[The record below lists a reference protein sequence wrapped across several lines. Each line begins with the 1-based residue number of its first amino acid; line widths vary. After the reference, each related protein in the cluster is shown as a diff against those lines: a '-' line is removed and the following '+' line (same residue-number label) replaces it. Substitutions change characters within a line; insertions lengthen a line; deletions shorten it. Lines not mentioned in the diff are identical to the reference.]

1 MKFGFVIMV
10 DEARHVADMAYDAE
24 QAGWDGIFVPELIWG
39 VDAWVSLAAAAMRT
53 NSIRLGTLLTPVSRR
68 RPWTLAGEIAT
79 LDRLSNGRVI
89 LSVGLGA
96 TDTGFD
102 KFGEETDR
110 RKRAELMDEGLDIL
124 TGLWQ
129 GQPFNYSGK
138 HYRLEETT
146 FYPPLPPIQQPRV
159 PIWVVGA
166 WPYKKSMRRV
176 VRYDGLLPNVFKP
189 DGQGAGQGTPEDLRQ
204 MRSFVEG
211 SFIEEAFTE
220 ENRPLTTPFD
230 FIIEGQT
237 PGDDAAK
244 AAEIIQPWAEAGAT
258 WWIEAMWAAE
268 GIDPI
273 WARLKQ
279 GPPGVG

>member
-53 NSIRLGTLLTPVSRR
+53 NRIRLGTLLTPVSRR
-68 RPWTLAGEIAT
+68 RPWKLAGEIAT

-110 RKRAELMDEGLDIL
+110 RKRAELVDEGLDIL
-124 TGLWQ
+124 TGLWK
-129 GQPFNYSGK
+129 GQPFNYRGK
-138 HYRLEETT
+138 HYRLEATT
-146 FYPPLPPIQQPRV
+146 FYPPPPPVQQPRV

-204 MRSFVEG
+204 MRSFIEG
-211 SFIEEAFTE
+211 AFVE
-220 ENRPLTTPFD
+220 ENRPSTTPFD

-237 PGDDAAK
+237 PGDDATK

-273 WARLKQ
+273 WDRLKQ
-279 GPPGVG
+279 GPPGVA